1 MVIHPFTGEQMWLNH
16 DQRLKFFQDLPHMS
30 ADQFP
35 PKGAGK
41 GSMGS
46 SSMPPIPPSGFPPHM
61 PQHMVYGQYGT
72 SGTPTTPVAPATL
85 PVLSGSGSP
94 ENTAPGSFAYGGK
107 ST

>member
-1 MVIHPFTGEQMWLNH
+1 MWLNY
-16 DQRLKFFQDLPHMS
+16 DQRVKFFQDPPHMS

-61 PQHMVYGQYGT
+61 PQHMAYGQYSG
-72 SGTPTTPVAPATL
+72 SGTPTTPIAPATL
-85 PVLSGSGSP
+85 PVLSGAGNP
-94 ENTAPGSFAYGGK
+94 ENTTPGLFAYGGK
-107 ST
+107 SA

>member
-1 MVIHPFTGEQMWLNH
+1 
-16 DQRLKFFQDLPHMS
+16 MS

-61 PQHMVYGQYGT
+61 PQHMVYGPYGT
-72 SGTPTTPVAPATL
+72 PAGTPAAAPVAPSTL
-85 PVLSGSGSP
+85 PVLSGIVEVQRTRHLDHLLMVESRL
-94 ENTAPGSFAYGGK
+94 K
-107 ST
+107 C